1 MIKNIKINNFLILLE
16 LKNLWNLINVLIKK
30 NYEIFYVSVAYDFT
44 KFDGFK
50 KIKV

>member
-1 MIKNIKINNFLILLE
+1 MIKTSKYIIFLILLE
-16 LKNLWNLINVLIKK
+16 FKNLWNLINVVIKK

-44 KFDGFK
+44 KFNGFK